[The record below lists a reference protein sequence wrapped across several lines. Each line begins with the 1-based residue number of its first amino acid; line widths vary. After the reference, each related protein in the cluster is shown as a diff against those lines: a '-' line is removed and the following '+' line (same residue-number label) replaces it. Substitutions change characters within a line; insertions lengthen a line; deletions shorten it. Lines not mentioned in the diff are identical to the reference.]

1 MKKYL
6 QFINEKN
13 IYDVADLMLMITRN
27 VEIYKIKDWINNMF
41 FDINEQSRHGYTA
54 ISEAAF
60 MNRVDLIE
68 LFINAGADPNIPSE
82 SGISPLMR
90 ACFNKSTV
98 FTQSTAKDTHNAIID
113 LWKNKIET
121 IRTLVNNGANI
132 NAVNEEGKGVL
143 SFAAQYCMPSVVK
156 EIIKLGAN
164 LYQLDKFECSI
175 YDRANKDVK
184 KWLQKTY
191 DIRSFDIPK
200 DKLKHERRF
209 DL

>member
-143 SFAAQYCMPSVVK
+143 SFAAQYCMPTVVK
-156 EIIKLGAN
+156 EIIKLCAD
-164 LYQLDKFECSI
+164 LYKLDKI
-175 YDRANKDVK
+175 
-184 KWLQKTY
+184 
-191 DIRSFDIPK
+191 
-200 DKLKHERRF
+200 
-209 DL
+209 